1 VDVNIYTTSLFKLP
15 AGGVGLAFGGQF
27 RRESLEQEPDEL
39 NIAGDIA
46 GNSPVPAAVGGRKSY
61 AFYAETQIPVFS
73 PEMAIP
79 GFHSLEFTAAGR
91 YEAFRNNDTN
101 VLVPKVGLR
110 WQPFDEQFTLRAT
123 WGEGFREPSLE
134 ELYSAPISTLFPS
147 HDPQNG
153 GAFEPE
159 TNTLIR
165 SNPNL
170 QPEDSRSFSAGFVY
184 TPKYVPGLTYTMD
197 FWDIERTGVI
207 FAKAADAVLQDEA
220 RFLLGGP
227 PLPPGESVERDAQG
241 GISRI
246 TTINQNNSSQTA
258 RGVDFGLQYQRQT
271 EWGTFTSFTQVS
283 YLYEFFF
290 PQYAESFGFTNGLPV
305 YFNGNLAGVT
315 TNPGASNEGWYRWRG
330 DSRLDWAWHGFDL
343 VATAHYI
350 DGFRERLVGAQLRP
364 HYVSQTWTFD
374 VQASYNLVF
383 TAPVEQKPVA
393 GYSKDGKEVT
403 TGKDGKA
410 IESTAAYEMPCWKSL
425 LNNSTFTIGCNNV
438 FGQDPPFASGEAGNA
453 VGYPGF
459 TYDATGRF
467 VYIRLTK
474 KF

>member
-1 VDVNIYTTSLFKLP
+1 M
-15 AGGVGLAFGGQF
+15 G
-27 RRESLEQEPDEL
+27 
-39 NIAGDIA
+39 
-46 GNSPVPAAVGGRKSY
+46 
-61 AFYAETQIPVFS
+61 
-73 PEMAIP
+73 IP

-91 YEAFRNNDTN
+91 FEDFRNNDTN
-101 VLVPKVGLR
+101 VLVPKVGVR
-110 WQPFDEQFTLRAT
+110 WQPIDNQLTLRAT

-147 HDPQNG
+147 HDPQNNF
-153 GAFEPE
+153 AFEPE
-159 TNTLIR
+159 TNTLIK

-207 FAKAADAVLQDEA
+207 FAKSADAVLRDEA
-220 RFLLGGP
+220 RGTLG
-227 PLPPGESVERDAQG
+227 PGENVERDAQG
-241 GISRI
+241 NITRI
-246 TTINQNNSSQTA
+246 TTQNQNNSSQTA

-271 EWGTFTSFTQVS
+271 EWGTFTWFTQVS

-290 PQYAESFGFTNGLPV
+290 PQYSESFGPRT
-305 YFNGNLAGVT
+305 YFSGNLAGVT
-315 TNPGASNEGWYRWRG
+315 TDPGMSNEGWYRWRG
-330 DSRLDWAWHGFDL
+330 DSRLDWAWHNFDL

-350 DGFRERLVGAQLRP
+350 DGFKERAQGTFLHP

-374 VQASYNLVF
+374 VQASYNLIF
-383 TAPVEQKPVA
+383 APPVEQKPVA
-393 GYSKDGKEVT
+393 GFSKDAKDVTKSKDGKTV
-403 TGKDGKA
+403 
-410 IESTAAYEMPCWKSL
+410 ESTSAYEMPCWKSL
-425 LNNSTFTIGCNNV
+425 LNNTTFTIGCNNV
-438 FGQDPPFASGEAGNA
+438 FGQDPPFAFGEGGNS

-467 VYIRLTK
+467 VYLRLTK